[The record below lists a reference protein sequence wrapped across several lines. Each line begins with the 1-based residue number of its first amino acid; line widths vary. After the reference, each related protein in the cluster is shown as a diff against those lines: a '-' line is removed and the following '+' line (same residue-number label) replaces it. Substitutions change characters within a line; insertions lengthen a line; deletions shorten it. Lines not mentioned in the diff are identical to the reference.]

1 MKRRN
6 DVITRS
12 CDASGLSR
20 HVWQEDS
27 GRKFM
32 VSCKNKNNIE
42 QDNEE
47 VGLLLTKAMLP
58 VALDALQLDCKRLTN
73 NGHVFVTMKRVKGM
87 FTSLTLGFLWT
98 EKHMCVSLPC

>member
-1 MKRRN
+1 M
-6 DVITRS
+6 RS

-20 HVWQEDS
+20 HVLWQEDS

-73 NGHVFVTMKRVKGM
+73 NGQVCDHEKSKRDVYVSHSWLPVDRETHVCIS
-87 FTSLTLGFLWT
+87 SLLIL
-98 EKHMCVSLPC
+98 SL